1 MENKIKALRHE
12 NNLSQEKLAQMLG
25 VSRQTINSLEV
36 GRYNPSIIL
45 AFKISK
51 IFNLSIEDI
60 FDYKEEE
67 NE

>member
-1 MENKIKALRHE
+1 MENKIRALRKE

-51 IFNLSIEDI
+51 VFNRSIESIFN
-60 FDYKEEE
+60 YKEEE

>member
-1 MENKIKALRHE
+1 MENIIRALRQE

-25 VSRQTINSLEV
+25 VSRQTINSLEA

-51 IFNLSIEDI
+51 VFNRSIEAI